1 MPHLM
6 NLQGCI
12 GGVEGRDL
20 EFVAQEIVTSLPMT
34 RVVLS
39 VFKDVATKEL
49 LIGAEVESLNPR
61 VPSVEMW
68 ASAALGLH
76 VSDKSG

>member
-1 MPHLM
+1 MPHLV

-20 EFVAQEIVTSLPMT
+20 EFVGQQVVTSLPMT

-39 VFKDVATKEL
+39 VFRDVATREIL
-49 LIGAEVESLNPR
+49 VGAEVESLNPR
-61 VPSVEMW
+61 VQSVEMW
-68 ASAALGLH
+68 ASATLGAH
-76 VSDKSG
+76 VAAKSP